1 MRKQILSGFMMFA
14 LVAGSLAPAGE
25 ARAEEFQFIM
35 KRKTSLRLKL
45 S

>member
-1 MRKQILSGFMMFA
+1 MRKQILSGFLLFA

-25 ARAEEFQFIM
+25 VRADDFLVVM